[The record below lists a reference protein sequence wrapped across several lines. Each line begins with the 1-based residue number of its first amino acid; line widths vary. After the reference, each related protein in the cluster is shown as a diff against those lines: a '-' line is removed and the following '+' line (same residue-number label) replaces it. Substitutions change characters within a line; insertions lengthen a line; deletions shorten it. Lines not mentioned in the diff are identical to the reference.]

1 KEEYDEMLQKRR
13 EAAIE
18 KRREDEEENE
28 KKKEELIA
36 KGIPAQFHPHVPEE
50 GPEPCKKWVYDPC
63 NESSFSARE
72 REWKFMEWTE
82 KYLLARV
89 KLGISVEDACKHVHN
104 GLLDNGFIY
113 GEECPTEHAVTMFN
127 EWADMM
133 AVQDR
138 MDFAPNT
145 RAERRFIENLPAGFK
160 EDMQGLPVASRIKE
174 APIHPKKRSLL
185 KDIIPMFSFTCPEE
199 REVGLALT
207 RDQFGL
213 PEEVRVAKDLPVITR
228 TQEERMMELL
238 EKDKKKDNIR
248 WNKIYSDDAV
258 FQAEDE
264 PYYNALKETF
274 NIQEAFPEGPD

>member
-1 KEEYDEMLQKRR
+1 SETIAKRGKEEYEEMLQKRR
-13 EAAIE
+13 EAEIE

-36 KGIPAQFHPHVPEE
+36 KGMPARFHPHVPEE
-50 GPEPCKKWVYDPC
+50 SPEPCKKWVYDPC

-72 REWKFMEWTE
+72 REWKFIEWTE

-113 GEECPTEHAVTMFN
+113 GEECPKEHAVTMFN

-133 AVQDR
+133 
-138 MDFAPNT
+138 

-174 APIHPKKRSLL
+174 SPVHPKKRQLL
-185 KDIIPMFSFTCPEE
+185 KDIIPMFSFSCPEE

-207 RDQFGL
+207 LDQFGL
-213 PEEVRVAKDLPVITR
+213 PEEVRVAKDLPIITR
-228 TQEERMMELL
+228 TQEERMMEFARKGQEEGQHPL
-238 EKDKKKDNIR
+238 E
-248 WNKIYSDDAV
+248 
-258 FQAEDE
+258 Q
-264 PYYNALKETF
+264 
-274 NIQEAFPEGPD
+274 